1 MNATPLLSAL
11 VLNYRSPKDTVRCV
25 QALLAQTIAD
35 RMEIIVVDNHS
46 CDESISFIRA
56 QLGHEPL
63 VRIVETRENLGYG
76 RGNNVAAGSAR
87 GEYLLIINPDN
98 TVPKDAAEQMLKH
111 LQAHPNVGI
120 VGPALVYSNGSV
132 RPSAR
137 ALPTLRD
144 LLRKRLFPSL
154 WHDAFEQERQR
165 FAERESV
172 EVDWIVGACLVLQ
185 TTDFKRLG
193 GFDERFFLF
202 FEDIDLCRRIRQIA
216 KSVVYLPRIRVGD
229 RKERLSGGSIFSMLS
244 RKTTRIHLW
253 SAVKYFW
260 KWWRV
265 SPFAS

>member
-1 MNATPLLSAL
+1 MNAPPLLSAL
-11 VLNYRSPKDTVRCV
+11 ILNYRSPKDTVRCV

-35 RMEIIVVDNHS
+35 RMEIIVIDNHS

-63 VRIVETRENLGYG
+63 VRILETRDNLGYG
-76 RGNNVAAGSAR
+76 RGNNLGARSAR

-98 TVPKDAAEQMLKH
+98 TLPKDAAEQMLKH
-111 LQAHPNVGI
+111 LQTDPNVGI
-120 VGPALVYSNGSV
+120 VGPALVYSDGSV

-137 ALPTLRD
+137 SLPTLRD

-154 WHDAFEQERQR
+154 WHDEFEQERQR
-165 FAERESV
+165 FADKESID
-172 EVDWIVGACLVLQ
+172 VDWIVGACLVLRR
-185 TTDFKRLG
+185 TDFKELE

-202 FEDIDLCRRIRQIA
+202 FEDIDLCRRMRHIG
-216 KSVVYLPRIRVGD
+216 KSVIYLPHIRVGD

-260 KWWRV
+260 KWSRM
-265 SPFAS
+265 SSFAS